1 MLITTYKK
9 LLGEFKWPLFNCFPS
24 LLFNKCFCIF
34 FKPEKNKARFT
45 RDAYNVQNHFYG
57 SNSDIKVGMLSGFTI
72 RRVSSFQILGTRLSS
87 LLYFTAYPLCLLKTI
102 RPDSYQHT
110 NSFWKSEASDL
121 SAKVRKHLLTAKS
134 NKLTLHFRRTARGG
148 IPRETT

>member
-1 MLITTYKK
+1 MQIFVT
-9 LLGEFKWPLFNCFPS
+9 FARFPS
-24 LLFNKCFCIF
+24 HFLIGSNNHFACLSQHTRSFLVNSNDPFLIVFLAYFFNYKCFCIF

-45 RDAYNVQNHFYG
+45 RDAHSNVQNHFYG

-102 RPDSYQHT
+102 RPHSYQHT
-110 NSFWKSEASDL
+110 NSF
-121 SAKVRKHLLTAKS
+121 
-134 NKLTLHFRRTARGG
+134 
-148 IPRETT
+148 

>member
-45 RDAYNVQNHFYG
+45 RDAHNVQNHFYG

-121 SAKVRKHLLTAKS
+121 SEQSAKTSAYCKVKQTY
-134 NKLTLHFRRTARGG
+134 LTLSKNC
-148 IPRETT
+148 

>member
-24 LLFNKCFCIF
+24 LFFNKCFCVF

-134 NKLTLHFRRTARGG
+134 NKLTLHFRTARGG